1 MCFPIHEDSYRT
13 VENLID
19 GTCILVISVEVH
31 ISVCLYMYMYMCLKT
46 MTEQKLLKN
55 ICNLKRIGGYSI
67 VHEVMPET

>member
-46 MTEQKLLKN
+46 MTALKEYLQSQADWG
-55 ICNLKRIGGYSI
+55 IFHCS
-67 VHEVMPET
+67 